1 MKNPE
6 SYFLCFLNF
15 LLTSSAFTPACKE
28 GLCRHNAT
36 CVERPY
42 AMGGF
47 YCACAQDYHGRFC
60 DNKLPHVRCLRDRIV
75 LVVGK
80 SLVREEAG
88 TVDRKLVYVGRGRR
102 DEARCWSRDVGD
114 ELVVTLNIF
123 SNCGTNIKK
132 RGRNFVY
139 KNRLFLDTSSNT
151 SSSTSSPDNLVLLDW
166 SCVYPRN
173 YVTSLRQSISPAIKC
188 PSELDPTVNMDQ
200 SSPSNKSLFS
210 FQIFSWSRDLPVY
223 LHCVVGVCNVT
234 LYQQAC
240 QPTCDNITSS
250 PARVRRSVDEANREP
265 DIRLAIGPFLIRNN
279 PSMMS
284 QRGLDTATKRLDP
297 ALVEES
303 KIRIEYVIMGT
314 IAAISAICIF
324 VICVA
329 IYLRRRRH
337 RTKHYD
343 VDNRLPRRFHGDREI
358 RSLSAGIGRSS
369 SSSNNMHLPGTNF
382 S

>member
-1 MKNPE
+1 
-6 SYFLCFLNF
+6 
-15 LLTSSAFTPACKE
+15 
-28 GLCRHNAT
+28 
-36 CVERPY
+36 
-42 AMGGF
+42 MGGF

-173 YVTSLRQSISPAIKC
+173 YVTSLRQSISPAINQPERQVAYGKFIIDLKMF
-188 PSELDPTVNMDQ
+188 PTLDL
-200 SSPSNKSLFS
+200 SPLS
-210 FQIFSWSRDLPVY
+210 DLRPPATLVTGQRVY
-223 LHCVVGVCNVT
+223 AQVQLM
-234 LYQQAC
+234 
-240 QPTCDNITSS
+240 TS
-250 PARVRRSVDEANREP
+250 
-265 DIRLAIGPFLIRNN
+265 
-279 PSMMS
+279 
-284 QRGLDTATKRLDP
+284 Q
-297 ALVEES
+297 
-303 KIRIEYVIMGT
+303 
-314 IAAISAICIF
+314 
-324 VICVA
+324 
-329 IYLRRRRH
+329 
-337 RTKHYD
+337 
-343 VDNRLPRRFHGDREI
+343 
-358 RSLSAGIGRSS
+358 
-369 SSSNNMHLPGTNF
+369 
-382 S
+382 